1 MFKGH
6 RVGPRRAR
14 RKVDSD
20 KVSRGNGVPCRA
32 LWVIVRIVAFIGC
45 DMQRHWRVLSGV
57 TRSDFH

>member
-6 RVGPRRAR
+6 RAGPRRAR

-32 LWVIVRIVAFIGC
+32 LRVIVRIMAFIGC
-45 DMQRHWRVLSGV
+45 DMQRHWRLLSGV